1 MKIIDKKDNQI
12 TFSAEVDE
20 SLANAVRRYVDQIPI
35 LAIDE
40 VEISKNDSPLYDESH
55 SVSNSLII

>member
-1 MKIIDKKDNQI
+1 MKIIEKKDNQI

-20 SLANAVRRYVDQIPI
+20 SLANAIRRYVDQIPI

-40 VEISKNDSPLYDESH
+40 IENNLERRRKEFH
-55 SVSNSLII
+55 RQQEERR